1 MYRNLISTKALVLVA
16 GLAMG
21 CLGGQQPTG
30 NNPSGPDPVVDPS
43 TDPGTGPAGA
53 TTPTV
58 GGNQGDPLGNN
69 ASQTGGSPDNT
80 FDHMNESTD
89 PFEVLKR
96 FQSEGAP
103 EVAVRMHSC
112 SKIRYSSL
120 GTVLTGIGVNLTT
133 NAAQG
138 QPQTA
143 GQLYRGAGP
152 ALGAPNYGA
161 RIGEAVELTTA
172 GATKLFDIF
181 VQAASQV
188 ITALPNVQRCQVNG
202 TGVQMFDA
210 QGKCNPDAIT
220 CILGMK
226 ATQDQVDLCN
236 SALNS
241 ASTPDLGKRIAVGS
255 LLAAVHT
262 CE

>member
-1 MYRNLISTKALVLVA
+1 MYRKLISTKALVLVA

-21 CLGGQQPTG
+21 CLGQQPQGGT
-30 NNPSGPDPVVDPS
+30 NPNQPDPV
-43 TDPGTGPAGA
+43 DPGASVGSGPGGS

-58 GGNQGDPLGNN
+58 GGNQGDPLGDGT
-69 ASQTGGSPDNT
+69 AATGGDETNT

-96 FQSEGAP
+96 FQTEGAP

-112 SKIRYSSL
+112 SKIRYTTL
-120 GTVLTGIGVNLTT
+120 GTLLTGVGVNLAT
-133 NAAQG
+133 NAANG

-143 GQLYRGAGP
+143 GQLYRGGGP
-152 ALGAPNYGA
+152 AMGQANYGA
-161 RIGEAVELTTA
+161 RIPEALELTTA

-220 CILGMK
+220 CIVGAK
-226 ATQDQVDLCN
+226 ATQDQIDLCN